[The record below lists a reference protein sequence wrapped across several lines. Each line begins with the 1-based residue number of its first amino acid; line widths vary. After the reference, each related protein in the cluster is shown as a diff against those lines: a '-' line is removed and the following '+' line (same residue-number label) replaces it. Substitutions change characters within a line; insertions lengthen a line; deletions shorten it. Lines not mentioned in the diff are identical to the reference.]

1 MAHGVSFNHSY
12 DVVGCE
18 EETNAGAQ
26 EDAMASTSTE
36 LAPGAMAVAQAGV
49 AGSSHGCA
57 SLCDL
62 NVQGYSRQESESDP
76 EESDDYEDEDWS
88 ISDLDTSDP
97 EPEEA
102 APSVAAA
109 GLPTAPVAAAIQIPG
124 PHRSRPRRRRRRTP
138 FHFTEWQVEEMETLF
153 EETQYPDVLTRGRAC
168 KNFEC
173 ARSQS
178 EGLKVLNVIGKQQT
192 ATKQTSAA
200 NWLAELKEDRRVFL
214 ANPFDVWFINRR
226 AKQRKNERR
235 AMLRNMPPGAEDF
248 IFLAD
253 VEEPS

>member
-1 MAHGVSFNHSY
+1 MAHRVSFNHGY

-26 EDAMASTSTE
+26 EEAMASTSTE
-36 LAPGAMAVAQAGV
+36 EAPGAMAVAHAEA

-57 SLCDL
+57 TVCEV

-76 EESDDYEDEDWS
+76 EESDDYDEEDLS

-97 EPEEA
+97 EQEDT

-109 GLPTAPVAAAIQIPG
+109 APPTAPVAAAIQIPG
-124 PHRSRPRRRRRRTP
+124 PHRSRPRRRRRRAP
-138 FHFTEWQVEEMETLF
+138 FQFTEWQVEEMETLF
-153 EETQYPDVLTRGRAC
+153 EETQYPDVLTRG
-168 KNFEC
+168 EL
-173 ARSQS
+173 ART
-178 EGLKVLNVIGKQQT
+178 LNVPEAKV
-192 ATKQTSAA
+192 K
-200 NWLAELKEDRRVFL
+200 
-214 ANPFDVWFINRR
+214 VWFINRR

-248 IFLAD
+248 IFMAD